1 MLTASAHLAGD
12 TLEVESNRVCRCTC
26 FTWTGITSQHLP
38 RELLCPTLTEA
49 VLESIAV
56 RILYSSEVAKVSRYS
71 MERHFPLF
79 RREGSTH
86 RSRPRVWKY
95 LSEPTTGR
103 KPGPVHEPPG
113 VDYLKIDGIKP
124 LVNLSAS
131 LEEYLHDGNFLV
143 VTTVG
148 DADRGR

>member
-56 RILYSSEVAKVSRYS
+56 RILYSSKVAKVSRYS
-71 MERHFPLF
+71 MEQHFPLF

-86 RSRPRVWKY
+86 RSRSRVWKY
-95 LSEPTTGR
+95 LSELTTGR
-103 KPGPVHEPPG
+103 KPGPVDELFG
-113 VDYLKIDGIKP
+113 VDYFKIRRDKTPCKLVGLARGI
-124 LVNLSAS
+124 LA
-131 LEEYLHDGNFLV
+131 
-143 VTTVG
+143 
-148 DADRGR
+148 